1 MKIAVAGG
9 HSAVARGA
17 VGYLD
22 EYIED
27 RKVAAALIDELKNR
41 GHSVVNCSNEKTTQG
56 SELAE
61 ECRLANNSG
70 ADLFVAIHF
79 NAGGGTGNEVWY
91 YSSSSKSKQYA
102 VKTTAKLA
110 SVVGWRNRGAK
121 ATTGLYVLRHT
132 SMPAILVEVCFVD
145 TKSDADTYKKVGY
158 QKIAAAIADG
168 ICGTNLGSTGNTSA
182 PSVPAQKPKPSG
194 GSNMSIRSVQ
204 SWVGTTQ
211 DGIYGPKTKAG
222 LIKKLQSELNKQFG
236 KGLAVDGIWGPK
248 TKAACVNVKQ
258 GAQGNLTKTLQGCLI
273 CRGYNTNGFD
283 GIFGSA
289 TKSAVRSFQ
298 SSVGIS
304 VDGIAG
310 KNTWTKLLG

>member
-17 VGYLD
+17 VGYID

-41 GHSVVNCSNEKTTQG
+41 GHSVVNCSNEKTTQ
-56 SELAE
+56 STELAE
-61 ECRLANNSG
+61 EVRLANNSG
-70 ADLFVAIHF
+70 ADLFCAIHF

-91 YSSSSKSKQYA
+91 HSSSSKGRTYA
-102 VKTTAKLA
+102 ANTSAKLA

-121 ATTGLYVLRHT
+121 ATKSLYVLRKT

-145 TKSDADTYKKVGY
+145 TKSDCDTYNKVGY

-168 ICGTNLGSTGNTSA
+168 ICGTNVGATGNTAA
-182 PSVPAQKPKPSG
+182 PSVPTSSGSSG

-204 SWVGTTQ
+204 AWVGTTQ
-211 DGIYGPKTKAG
+211 DGIDGPKTKAG
-222 LIKKLQSELNKQFG
+222 LIRKYQTELNKQFG

-248 TKAACVNVKQ
+248 TNAAGVNVRK
-258 GAQGNLTKTLQGCLI
+258 GARGNLTKTLQGRLI
-273 CRGYNTNGFD
+273 CLGYNTNGFD
-283 GIFGSA
+283 GIFGDQ
-289 TKSAVRSFQ
+289 TYNAVCSFQ
-298 SSVGIS
+298 RSKGLS

-310 KNTWTKLLG
+310 RNTWRALLG